1 MFEKKVYLH
10 TQKTY
15 FMLAPLDNGT
25 IFKRA
30 FTDKFVFQQF
40 IKDIFDVDIQV
51 ENITIETE
59 KKFEPPLSPIDFEL
73 DIYAESADHQ
83 FIIEIQKIDYDYN
96 FDRFL
101 HYFLTLIANQQNS
114 SSQYKFTQRVLGVV
128 VFARPFRFDQKDG
141 QPIRD
146 NVMIMDFN
154 PKNLKGEFIKLYEH
168 NLVFLNPSK
177 KYQNSDTP
185 KNYQDWLD
193 LLYASMKEPVNYR
206 LNLTNK
212 GVAKAIDLIKYE
224 KMDGVL
230 LRKLKEDEMRK
241 ANTELIIRD
250 TKKETVLEIAK
261 EFKKNGVP
269 NEIIAQSTKLS
280 IEEIEKLDIND

>member
-1 MFEKKVYLH
+1 
-10 TQKTY
+10 
-15 FMLAPLDNGT
+15 MLAPLDNGT
-25 IFKRA
+25 IFKKA
-30 FTDKFVFQQF
+30 FTDKVVFQQF
-40 IKDIFDVDIQV
+40 IKDIFDIELMV

-59 KKFEPPLSPIDFEL
+59 KKFEPPISPIDFEL

-83 FIIEIQKIDYDYN
+83 FIIEIQKIDYDHN

-154 PKNLKGEFIKLYEH
+154 PKNLKGEFMKLYEH

-177 KYQNSDTP
+177 KYQNSATP

-212 GVAKAIDLIKYE
+212 GVAKAIDLINYE

-230 LRKLKEDEMRK
+230 LRKLKEEEMRK
-241 ANTELIIRD
+241 VNTELIIRD
-250 TKKETVLEIAK
+250 TKKENSIEIAK
-261 EFKKNGVP
+261 EMRKLGIS
-269 NEIIAQSTKLS
+269 NELIAKSTKLS
-280 IEEIEKLDIND
+280 IQEIEKIVIND

>member
-1 MFEKKVYLH
+1 
-10 TQKTY
+10 
-15 FMLAPLDNGT
+15 MLAPLDNGT